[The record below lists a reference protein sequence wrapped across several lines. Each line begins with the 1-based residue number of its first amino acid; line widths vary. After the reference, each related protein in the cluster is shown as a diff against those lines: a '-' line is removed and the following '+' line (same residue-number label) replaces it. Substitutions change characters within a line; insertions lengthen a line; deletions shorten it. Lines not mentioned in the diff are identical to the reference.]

1 MRFTIYQESRQGG
14 RKNNED
20 RISYCYSRDALLMVV
35 ADGMGGHHY
44 GEVASQIAVQTL
56 AEAFQREA
64 KPILPD
70 PFRFLQRGMTNA
82 HSAILDYAS
91 RHRLPDTP
99 RTTCVAC
106 VVQDNIAY
114 WAHAGDSRLFLM
126 REGKVIAQTKDHSRI
141 RLMVEE
147 GLISEAQAAE
157 HPDRNKIYSCL
168 GSPHAPEI
176 EFSRKTPLEKGDI
189 ILICTDGLWGVT
201 SGEMM
206 AAALKNANLLQA
218 VPMLLEQAE
227 IKGGEYGDNL
237 SVVAVRWEDTY
248 VEEASSAI
256 STQTMTQNEVTT
268 RLEEFGRNPAY
279 KSDLTEDEIEKAIDE
294 IRTAI
299 EKFNPKKIGQ

>member
-64 KPILPD
+64 KSILPD
-70 PFRFLQRGMTNA
+70 PFRFLQRSMTNA

-106 VVQDNIAY
+106 IVQDNIAY

-294 IRTAI
+294 IRAAI

>member
-106 VVQDNIAY
+106 IVQDNIAY

-206 AAALKNANLLQA
+206 AAALKNANLLQV

-256 STQTMTQNEVTT
+256 STQTMAQNEVTT

-294 IRTAI
+294 IRAAI